1 MEAKVRIDTNYY
13 EFLEIIQDVSKNSV
27 SIQKNLI
34 RRIYQNYD
42 VNNVKNN
49 LDKKIAQLDK
59 LLTK

>member
-1 MEAKVRIDTNYY
+1 MEAKVRIDASYY

-42 VNNVKNN
+42 VNKVKNN
-49 LDKKIAQLDK
+49 LNKKIAQLDK
-59 LLTK
+59 LLIK

>member
-34 RRIYQNYD
+34 RTIYQNYD
-42 VNNVKNN
+42 VNKVKNN
-49 LDKKIAQLDK
+49 LDKKIAQLNK

>member
-34 RRIYQNYD
+34 RTVYQNYD
-42 VNNVKNN
+42 VNKVKNN
-49 LDKKIAQLDK
+49 LDKKIAQLNK